1 MSVEH
6 VCIYAVQALS
16 KLLFVIDV
24 CRHSLAARFRT
35 IGIYKRP
42 EEGDER
48 RGRRGREG
56 SVVIGTITGKVL
68 QLTLASSG

>member
-48 RGRRGREG
+48 RGREG
-56 SVVIGTITGKVL
+56 SVVIGIITGKVL